1 MVKTCHS
8 EAIQT
13 DMKITRRRLKNW
25 ANYRVQVNCN
35 TSVQAISLSMQLY
48 CKTLQ
53 FVCKPLLKAGIKGRR
68 QVDEIIMVNCGGEYR
83 ACANRNEDK
92 TWMYRVSVLMH

>member
-1 MVKTCHS
+1 
-8 EAIQT
+8 
-13 DMKITRRRLKNW
+13 MKITIRRLKNW

-35 TSVQAISLSMQLY
+35 TSVQAIPLSMQLY